1 MNVSSRTPLWV
12 KCLCALFACLFLG
25 GCVSLSCSAIQLSDL
40 YGTNS
45 IDGGVA
51 GSPVA
56 EEYLTDAWNLF
67 VLSQHKEAL
76 TYLGQQR
83 YDGLRERLDADS
95 TNFRYRVL
103 DQSGTFLD
111 GNVAQG
117 ADFTRSVDR
126 VYDALY
132 PAYTSSDYV
141 MVEEQT
147 LPPEEVEGDWSMD
160 ADASYAITDA
170 EDSAT
175 EGTLSDWAVASILD
189 MDGDGDVTTTYTYIT
204 YDRDYIDLPSK
215 CVTTKSS
222 APREGK
228 VLEWGIWG
236 PMSINDDLAQWQLD
250 TQAYQGQ
257 LPPTIVCAVGTGLL
271 GLVCLAWLLLSAG
284 HAKGADTV
292 ACTGFA
298 RCPLDV
304 LLWLTAAL
312 FLCYG
317 SLFLDSFLPSVLAP
331 FRDNSTGSFD
341 TVFPL
346 SLLLLFGALS
356 AAGIALCLPL
366 LTVFVIQVKTHHWWH
381 GTLLYRFGRWLSRQ
395 LTKFLRL
402 LPLHLKAFCLCA
414 AYLLCYALLCFFSGR
429 YSRILPL
436 AFAFLMAVFAL
447 LALVW
452 WLWGWSVLRRSSQ
465 ALAAG
470 DLSYTTDTTGLPWD
484 LQKHGADLNAIG
496 DGMQKAVEERMRSD
510 RFRTELITNVSH
522 DLKTPLTSIINYVDL
537 MKKLELDNPTA
548 QQYIDVLDRK
558 SQRLKTLTED
568 LIEASKASAGV
579 LTVERQRLEA
589 AELVRQALG
598 EYEEKLQAAQLR
610 VVQRYP
616 KEGAWILAD
625 GRHLWRILD
634 NLLSNCAKYAMP
646 GTRLYVDVQQQDGQ
660 VEISLKNISAD
671 PLNLPPEDLLRR
683 FVRGDDARST
693 PGSGLG
699 LSIAQSLATLQ
710 GAAFHVEIDGDL
722 FKALVRFPECPAE
735 EPL

>member
-1 MNVSSRTPLWV
+1 MKLSRIPTWG
-12 KCLCALFACLFLG
+12 KGLCAVLACLFLG
-25 GCVSLSCSAIQLSDL
+25 ACVSLSCSAIQLSDL

-56 EEYLTDAWNLF
+56 EEYLSDAWNLF
-67 VLSQHKEAL
+67 VLSQHKESL

-83 YDGLRERLDADS
+83 YDGLRERLDADN

-103 DQSGTFLD
+103 DQNGTFLD
-111 GNVAQG
+111 GNVEKG
-117 ADFTRSVDR
+117 EDFTLCVDR

-132 PAYTSSDYV
+132 PAYASSDYV
-141 MVEEQT
+141 TVEEQT
-147 LPPEEVEGDWSMD
+147 LPPEEVEGDWSVD
-160 ADASYAITDA
+160 SASSYAITEA
-170 EDSAT
+170 EDTSMEAT
-175 EGTLSDWAVASILD
+175 ASDWAVASILD
-189 MDGDGDVTTTYTYIT
+189 TDSDGDATTTYTYIT

-222 APREGK
+222 APRNGK

-250 TQAYQGQ
+250 AQAYQGQ
-257 LPPTIVCAVGTGLL
+257 LPPTILCAVGTGLL
-271 GLVCLAWLLLSAG
+271 GLVCLIWLLAAVG
-284 HAKGADTV
+284 HKNGALEVTLGRFTHWPGD
-292 ACTGFA
+292 
-298 RCPLDV
+298 LV
-304 LLWLTAAL
+304 LLLTICVGYFYL
-312 FLCYG
+312 F
-317 SLFLDSFLPSVLAP
+317 VLAENLVIAAMDAL
-331 FRDNSTGSFD
+331 RSTNGGLA
-341 TVFPL
+341 TVM
-346 SLLLLFGALS
+346 STTLLLQLGLFV
-356 AAGIALCLPL
+356 AGSIALCLPL
-366 LTVFVIQVKTHHWWH
+366 LTLVTVQRKAKVCWH
-381 GTLLYRFGRWLSRQ
+381 STLLYRGYHWLG
-395 LTKFLRL
+395 KFLRL
-402 LPLHLKAFCLCA
+402 VPLHLKAFSLCA

-429 YSRILPL
+429 YSNALLL
-436 AFAFLMAVFAL
+436 AFAFLMAVLAL

-452 WLWGWSVLRRSSQ
+452 WLWGWSVLRKSSQ

-470 DLSYTTDTTGLPWD
+470 DLTYTTDTTGLPWD
-484 LQKHGADLNAIG
+484 LREHGDDLNAIG

-510 RFRTELITNVSH
+510 RFRAELITNVSH

-537 MKKLELDNPTA
+537 MKKLHLDDPTA

-568 LIEASKASAGV
+568 LIEASKASTGV
-579 LTVERQRLEA
+579 LPVEWQRLEA
-589 AELVRQALG
+589 TQLTRQALA

-646 GTRLYVDVQQQDGQ
+646 GTRLYVDVRRQDGQ

-710 GAAFHVEIDGDL
+710 GATFQVEIDGDL

-735 EPL
+735 ETP